1 MLINLS
7 LDQFPIKNFDGH
19 FQLFYEIVNKN
30 SANLYTNVNEAA
42 EHVREY
48 LRRFHETI
56 NRAARILKRAEESN

>member
-1 MLINLS
+1 MDTSNYFTKLS
-7 LDQFPIKNFDGH
+7 TKIQQICTQMSMKQP
-19 FQLFYEIVNKN
+19 
-30 SANLYTNVNEAA
+30 A